1 MYVLPDPLPSN
12 RHAADARPP
21 APPLAHRLRSIVVF
35 RALKLGDMLCAVP
48 ALRALRAAQ
57 PDARIRL
64 VTSASAARW
73 IGRYDD
79 YLDDIAVFPGHPELP
94 EAAVDAAARPAFA
107 ATLARWQPDLAI
119 QMHGDGRVT
128 NAIVG
133 GFGARM
139 AAGFT
144 RADAAPPD
152 SRRWLPY
159 PDDGPEP
166 LRLLAL
172 MRHLGA
178 ADDAVRASHLEFPV
192 TPADVA
198 ELAASGLPAR
208 LGARPLLC
216 VHAGASRADK
226 CWPPAA
232 FARVAQHLAACHR
245 LTVVL
250 TGSSAE
256 RSVAAEVAAALR
268 CDVVDATCGLSVGA
282 MAALIARAQLLLCND
297 TGVSHLAAALR
308 VPSVV
313 VFGVADP
320 VRWAPLDRNR
330 HVCVRDPDA
339 VRVDDVLE
347 AGCMLLSRRT
357 RTEHA
362 AALPSQVDG
371 RPVAW

>member
-1 MYVLPDPLPSN
+1 MSRRTSRSMYGC
-12 RHAADARPP
+12 RHLCPFHSHVRASRPAAVEPACGRCPP
-21 APPLAHRLRSIVVF
+21 ACTAARASPPLDRRVSCAE
-35 RALKLGDMLCAVP
+35 LGDMLCAVP

-73 IGRYDD
+73 MGRYDD

-107 ATLARWQPDLAI
+107 ATLARWQPDLAV

-208 LGARPLLC
+208 LGARPFLC
-216 VHAGASRADK
+216 VHPGASRADK

-268 CDVVDATCGLSVGA
+268 CDVVDATCGLLVGA
-282 MAALIARAQLLLCND
+282 MAALIARARPCISVTRNAS
-297 TGVSHLAAALR
+297 TCRSSGTCPRSAWPNSARSCSRMRVRRAAC
-308 VPSVV
+308 S
-313 VFGVADP
+313 
-320 VRWAPLDRNR
+320 
-330 HVCVRDPDA
+330 
-339 VRVDDVLE
+339 
-347 AGCMLLSRRT
+347 ST
-357 RTEHA
+357 TT
-362 AALPSQVDG
+362 
-371 RPVAW
+371 